1 MTPESFASAVE
12 HHLSACGD
20 PKHAPAQI
28 AELFRLTFYAS
39 ADATAMRHVLQTEL
53 LRWTLRM
60 AHAHTRYYDKP
71 VYRESVTTAPGDPP
85 KLHCWPVIRRDDVT
99 ANLINM
105 HADNLTFGAIS
116 HTSGCTGPALSVYR
130 SAEELSFTWDYQTQL
145 LAPVRAQLASHP
157 LVLSLPNLYHGT
169 PVSIP
174 SLGKVFVGGTTDDL
188 LIGDLIILLRQRF
201 RIAGHDE
208 RFSIITCLVHQMLFL
223 TSFLLEQGI
232 DPKEFEIKSINVV
245 GGYLTNRG
253 REYLRN
259 AWGAIIFD
267 RFSLTESAGGA
278 TRCHSC
284 GYFHLDPHIIGEV
297 LDADTDEP
305 LTRGVG
311 RLVLTQLY
319 PFIQMQPFIR
329 YDTGDLVRRVENNCH
344 SSLTFEFAGKAK
356 NCVKWHCDGKTEWL
370 VLSVAL
376 HEILDPIPDFQRVE
390 QFRGV
395 RATKDPSVGS
405 LPIYTLT
412 KSEPEPD
419 FLLITLTAELRY
431 APYFYP
437 ERTTELKN
445 IIREGMVESHP
456 VLAARIAEGV
466 VDFQVEFVGPGVLG
480 DVQIMKI

>member
-1 MTPESFASAVE
+1 MSPESFASAVQR
-12 HHLSACGD
+12 HLSACGD
-20 PKHAPAQI
+20 PKQAPAQI
-28 AELFRLTFYAS
+28 AELFRLTFDAS
-39 ADATAMRHVLQTEL
+39 AEAAALRHVLQTEL
-53 LRWTLRM
+53 LQWTLRM
-60 AHAHTRYYDKP
+60 ASAHTHYYDRP
-71 VYRESVTTAPGDPP
+71 VYRESVTIAPGAPP
-85 KLHCWPVIRRDDVT
+85 DLHCWPVIRRAEVA
-99 ANLINM
+99 ANLTNM

-116 HTSGCTGPALSVYR
+116 HTSGCTGLALSVYR
-130 SAEELSFTWDYQTQL
+130 SAEELSFIWDYQTQL
-145 LAPVRAQLASHP
+145 LAPLRAQLPSLP

-169 PVSIP
+169 PVSVP
-174 SLGKVFVGGTTDDL
+174 SVGKVFVGGVTDDL
-188 LIGDLIILLRQRF
+188 LIGDLIVLLRQRF

-223 TSFLLEQGI
+223 TSFLFEQGI
-232 DPKEFEIKSINVV
+232 DPKEFGIKSINVV

-278 TRCHSC
+278 TRCHAC
-284 GYFHLDPHIIGEV
+284 GYFHLDPHLIGEV
-297 LDADTDEP
+297 LDADTDKP

-319 PFIQMQPFIR
+319 PFVQMQPFIR
-329 YDTGDLVRRVENNCH
+329 YDTGDLVRRVESDCH

-356 NCVKWHCDGKTEWL
+356 NCVGWSRDGKTEWL

-376 HEILDPIPDFQRVE
+376 HEILDPIPDFQRAE

-395 RATKDPSVGS
+395 RTTKDPSVGS

-412 KSEPEPD
+412 ESEPNPGC
-419 FLLITLTAELRY
+419 LLITLKAELRY
-431 APYFYP
+431 APCFYP
-437 ERTTELKN
+437 ERTAELKN
-445 IIREGMVESHP
+445 TIRKGMVESHP
-456 VLAARIAEGV
+456 VLAAHIAEGV
-466 VDFQVEFVGPGVLG
+466 VDFQVEFVGPGILG